1 MTVQAECKTLLQEL
15 LATLHRSNRLVA
27 RAFFLTSKLSAYS
40 VGAGAQAAKEQ
51 AADKYVP
58 QYKRQAVQH
67 QGRQPVAAVPVL
79 WPENVKN
86 VVAAKSRIG
95 DFRSGGGV
103 GVGANVKEDATAGV
117 GERAVS
123 AKPRPGLKG
132 TPCLIYGPA

>member
-1 MTVQAECKTLLQEL
+1 MQNPFAGAAGNIAQVKQTGGKG
-15 LATLHRSNRLVA
+15 
-27 RAFFLTSKLSAYS
+27 FLPDLSKLPVYS
-40 VGAGAQAAKEQ
+40 VGAGVQAAKEQ

-86 VVAAKSRIG
+86 AVAAKSRIG
-95 DFRSGGGV
+95 NFRSRGGV
-103 GVGANVKEDATAGV
+103 GVDENVKEDATAGV
-117 GERAVS
+117 GERAVP

-132 TPCLIYGPA
+132 TPCLCYGPA